1 MGKLHPFAPPRHYNK
16 CPHTFSLRFAFVK
29 TGCSYK
35 KTKPELAGVVL
46 TQDLVFAGR
55 PLAATE
61 STVHW
66 ANNRPLD

>member
-1 MGKLHPFAPPRHYNK
+1 MHHLATIINVRINLAYVLLLSRRAVAIK
-16 CPHTFSLRFAFVK
+16 
-29 TGCSYK
+29 
-35 KTKPELAGVVL
+35 KPELAGVVL

-55 PLAATE
+55 PLANKE